1 MIEDPQDESKR
12 AKRLFNGLRDYIAD
26 GEVAQ
31 ALEELRNLL
40 SAQYRVGSN
49 TAISREFEKEALLQL
64 SRLRRI
70 EKSRRRGLVDDQ
82 SSDRTIAQISSA
94 VLDLLDDVE
103 RLLQSSDRLPVKKV
117 PIDLSAREPVLL
129 EKVWG
134 RNTLKSL
141 SWLHEGLNRAKSVCR
156 VVSPAGLG
164 SGFVMGCGMLVTNNH
179 VLESVAQANATTVE
193 FNFEEDE
200 KARLRSVTSYRL
212 DSSQFAT
219 DPELDCTVVKIA
231 QNDVPISI
239 SAWGRLTGE
248 STKLPQLGDHVTI
261 IQHPNGGLKQ
271 IGLTANEVVNIF
283 EDRLHYMTDT
293 LPGSSGSPV
302 FNDDW
307 QVIAIHRAG
316 GNLVKNRRGDRIF
329 ANEGVLMRGIMS
341 LPLFSGLIADNAML

>member
-1 MIEDPQDESKR
+1 MMEGPHNESAR
-12 AKRLFNGLRDYIAD
+12 AEALFKALRDYVAD
-26 GEVAQ
+26 GEVGQ

-40 SAQYRVGSN
+40 SAQHRLGGS
-49 TAISREFEKEALLQL
+49 TTTFREFEKEAILQL
-64 SRLRRI
+64 SRLKRA
-70 EKSRRRGLVDDQ
+70 EKGRRRGVVDDQ
-82 SSDRTIAQISSA
+82 SSDRAIAQISSA
-94 VLDLLDDVE
+94 VLDLLDDAE
-103 RLLQSSDRLPVKKV
+103 RVLRNSDRLPVKQV
-117 PIDLSAREPVLL
+117 PFDLPAREPALL

-134 RNTLKSL
+134 TNTLKSL

-164 SGFVMGCGMLVTNNH
+164 SGFVMGSSMLVTNNH
-179 VLESVAQANATTVE
+179 VLDSAAQADAATVE

-200 KARLRSVTSYRL
+200 SGRLCPVTSYRL
-212 DSSQFAT
+212 DPTRFAT
-219 DPELDCTVVKIA
+219 NPELDCTVVKIA
-231 QNDVPISI
+231 QANVAIGI

-248 STKLPQLGDHVTI
+248 TAKLPQLGDHVTI

-283 EDRLHYMTDT
+283 GSRLHYMTDT

-316 GNLVKNRRGDRIF
+316 GNLVKNQRGDRIF
-329 ANEGVLMRGIMS
+329 ANEGVLMRDILS
-341 LPLFSGLIADNAML
+341 LPLFSGLIADQ